1 MSSTNTPRTR
11 HHALFGN
18 QGIPPCCQQSGRR
31 LDRLL
36 RWADGGAEQTAGHA
50 AGLREKGRISGGAG
64 LLLQRPLRRDWAG
77 PPVKRPSRC
86 PAERRAVPGEWPD
99 QGDRPHIV
107 RRNSAH
113 SVPAWRRGLRSAP
126 FLLPLPTGTAS
137 LGSGGGPIGCP
148 AGKRTGPGRRAAG
161 HPQGVRR
168 RRKRQS
174 RQRRTQGGGPYGL
187 FYR

>member
-1 MSSTNTPRTR
+1 METGYNTTKRLKPKRNKR
-11 HHALFGN
+11 SGFYGRIPPCPLRIRPGQGHHALLGN

-86 PAERRAVPGEWPD
+86 SADRRAVPGKWPD
-99 QGDRPHIV
+99 QGVRPHKV
-107 RRNSAH
+107 
-113 SVPAWRRGLRSAP
+113 
-126 FLLPLPTGTAS
+126 
-137 LGSGGGPIGCP
+137 
-148 AGKRTGPGRRAAG
+148 
-161 HPQGVRR
+161 
-168 RRKRQS
+168 
-174 RQRRTQGGGPYGL
+174 
-187 FYR
+187 FY